1 MSCYLMANQNTTS
14 CFAAPQEG
22 TATEVQV
29 DQGAIVEAVKAF
41 TRQAELVEAVKAL
54 VIDADLNAVYKRGA
68 QASTQYVVN
77 KNLRRHEDAAY
88 WAGVGAECTR
98 LTLDMVLARPNVP
111 RKKGVARATSVKHA
125 KSKKPGP
132 FVPDPDAPKRK
143 PRSRKEETEAARERV
158 VRDTV
163 AAALSGVVKQA
174 KEAEAAAGEPK
185 SDHRLKRLR
194 DKMRKLRDQRVR
206 PQGLFTA
213 TLRHEV
219 DIGPDI
225 RKIVA
230 GITTSLA
237 EAITT
242 ITGGDGKFGVGV
254 RNVLKYVVPAVAILW
269 TMQNLGLPL
278 TAILALVP
286 LPLLWP
292 MGIRRAQ
299 SVLSEDS
306 VTSAAKMICMGI
318 VCTLVGKK
326 MPIGTVVSVMSRL
339 EPFRAATGTGLD
351 FMLGAIDWL
360 VNSVLSCLPGGM
372 HFDLFSR
379 RVDQASR
386 WQKDVF
392 DTCKNVEET
401 PEYIEKVSQLYEEGV
416 SIQDILPALK
426 SQNAWRKISECYAG
440 VKDQVVSSRQSRV
453 EPVALVLQGSPGVGK
468 SIMLKA
474 LTSIFMARMHRDL
487 FARYDAQPGAFMYNK
502 GREKFWSGYSA
513 LHKVM
518 VLDDLGMARPER
530 PDANSEDDFTLIMR
544 CINTAVYP
552 LPQAELAKKGSTY
565 FKSDFILATTN
576 LTQQELQDQAKKVL
590 NKPEAINRRLQLFV
604 EVKPLDEFTKDGKLD
619 MAKYALLPSRDKLRC
634 WQFNVD
640 QHVGGDKFERV
651 LSTTDAMELMTLVCD
666 RATEKRRLAAMV
678 DDDSRAVGKAVMA
691 ETDSATKIDIK
702 PQALFTEMVPYL
714 VRAHDWIAGT
724 HFGGID
730 LPTTMFLSAAKTS
743 VVVVAAIAALRL
755 LLLPATKIILK
766 GIIGAL
772 STVSQWFGG
781 RRAIKPQGVVADDT
795 EQVFAKACYAL
806 DIDKGDGF
814 KNFGGIVFVKGQDA
828 LMHYHGLH
836 GILRLLDSGVDVT
849 ARFSN
854 ASGEMFTLSPAELRA
869 YSYRRRVAI
878 KSDVGDYEDAVLIR
892 IPKVRPHKD
901 ITHMFEEGAAVYGSS
916 YQYVAVDGASLVAH
930 DARKP
935 MIVCNLTYGDGDDI
949 FKAAEALSANYPNQ
963 NGMCGGVLTYRSQHK
978 AQNMRIWGIHVA
990 GDGNSQAYSIRV
1002 TQQWVADGIKQL
1014 DDSSP
1019 PLALADHIREV
1030 PVGDVVPALGP
1041 LVPIHVTT
1049 RRQYHPHA
1057 EGEASMHPTA
1067 ISGWSDGLPG
1077 AEKFVPSLCAFKPT
1091 CAAMAK
1097 WVSPPCLNG
1106 DLDPKLV
1113 AVARST
1119 LQELGVSEFSGRVLT
1134 IDEALTGIVDGI
1146 KRLERI
1152 NVSSSPGFPLSAER
1166 VDKKRMFNASG
1177 TIAYGK
1183 DYDLLVSQVKAIVG
1197 AMNKGADCPVV
1208 FKVSPKPEVL
1218 PVRKTLPRIIQ
1229 GAPLEYVVAFRMYF
1243 WEVLAYFSRW
1253 APDKECAT
1261 GLNPYGEHWQEL
1273 VRFLN
1278 PTEKPNVI
1286 AGDYKSFDSTHE
1298 PLLADALKAALLSF
1312 YDGGIKGHDYS
1323 IRFSLMAPLCGAQ
1336 VLLGD
1341 FVYKLPRG
1349 LPSGHPMTAVWNS
1362 LYNSYVFRLAY
1373 YMCVCKVPDGQI
1385 VNQACVDRAN
1395 AREFGRVVK
1404 LAVLGDDNLA
1414 TSTCAEFNERSL
1426 PGLMGRLGLTYTMD
1440 VKTEDA
1446 VSDFRSL
1453 RDVSFI
1459 ARGFLSEDGDWFSP
1473 LRLASIL
1480 DEGQWVQ
1487 KPRMTTQPGWYV
1499 DRLTHILLE
1508 LSQHDQQTWDELA
1521 EIAVSRIVGAL
1532 SDTHAAEEVSHF
1544 MRTHPPVRATR
1555 ESRLAW
1561 RARIGALSALY
1572 FD

>member
-41 TRQAELVEAVKAL
+41 ARQAELVEAVKAL
-54 VIDADLNAVYKRGA
+54 VIDADLDAVYKRGA
-68 QASTQYVVN
+68 QASVQHTVN

-88 WAGVGAECTR
+88 WAGVSAECTR
-98 LTLDMVLARPNVP
+98 RTLDMVLARPNVP
-111 RKKGVARATSVKHA
+111 QQRGTVRATSVKFA
-125 KSKKPGP
+125 KNKKPGP
-132 FVPDPDAPKRK
+132 FVPDPSKPRRK

-158 VRDTV
+158 VRNTV

-174 KEAEAAAGEPK
+174 KQEEAAKGEPK
-185 SDHRLKRLR
+185 VDHRLKRLR
-194 DKMRKLRDQRVR
+194 DKMRKLREQRVQ

-219 DIGPDI
+219 DVGPDI

-230 GITTSLA
+230 GITASLA

-242 ITGGDGKFGVGV
+242 ITGGDGKFGVAV
-254 RNVLKYVVPAVAILW
+254 RNVLKYVVPAVAVLW
-269 TMQNLGLPL
+269 VMQSLGLPL

-292 MGIRRAQ
+292 LGVKKAQ
-299 SVLSEDS
+299 SMLSEDS
-306 VTSAAKMICMGI
+306 VASAAKMICMGI

-351 FMLGAIDWL
+351 FMLGAVDWL
-360 VNSVLSCLPGGM
+360 VNAVLSNLPGGM

-401 PEYIEKVSQLYEEGV
+401 PEYIERVSQLYEEGV

-426 SQNAWRKISECYAG
+426 NQNAWRKISECYAG

-487 FARYDAQPGAFMYNK
+487 FSRYDAQPGAFMYNK

-590 NKPEAINRRLQLFV
+590 NKPEAINRRLQLFA
-604 EVKPLDEFTKDGKLD
+604 EVRPLDEFTKDGKLD

-691 ETDSATKIDIK
+691 ETEAPIELGIT
-702 PQALFTEMVPYL
+702 PQGLFSDMVPYL
-714 VRAHDWIAGT
+714 TRAHDWIAGT
-724 HFGGID
+724 HFESVD
-730 LPTTMFLSAAKTS
+730 LPSMVFLSAAKSS
-743 VVVVAAIAALRL
+743 VVVLGAIAALRL
-755 LLLPATKIILK
+755 LLLPTAKLIFK
-766 GIIGAL
+766 GIMGAL
-772 STVSQWFGG
+772 SAVSHWFSG
-781 RRAIKPQGVVADDT
+781 RRTVKPQGVVAEDA
-795 EQVFAKACYAL
+795 EQVFSKACYSL

-814 KNFGGIVFVKGQDA
+814 KSFGSIVFVKGQDA

-836 GILRLLDSGVDVT
+836 GILRLLDNGVDVT

-854 ASGEMFTLSPAELRA
+854 ASGEMFTLSSAELRA

-916 YQYVAVDGASLVAH
+916 YQYVAVDSASLVAH
-930 DARKP
+930 DAKRP
-935 MIVCNLTYGDGDDI
+935 MIMCNLAYGDGDDM

-978 AQNMRIWGIHVA
+978 AQNMRVWGIHVA
-990 GDGNSQAYSIRV
+990 GDGSNQAYAIRI
-1002 TQQWVADGIKQL
+1002 TQQWIADGIKQL
-1014 DDSSP
+1014 DDSTP
-1019 PLALADHIREV
+1019 PLALVDHVREI
-1030 PVGDVVPALGP
+1030 PPGDVVPALGT
-1041 LVPIHVTT
+1041 LVPTHVTT
-1049 RRQYHPHA
+1049 RRQYHPHS

-1067 ISGWSDGLPG
+1067 ISGWSDGLTG
-1077 AEKFVPSLCAFKPT
+1077 TEKFVPSLCAFKPT
-1091 CAAMAK
+1091 CEAMAK
-1097 WVSPPCLNG
+1097 WITPPSLAG
-1106 DLDPKLV
+1106 ELDPKLV

-1119 LQELGVSEFSGRVLT
+1119 LQELGVTEFSGRVLT
-1134 IDEALTGIVDGI
+1134 IDEALTGIVDGV

-1166 VDKKRMFNASG
+1166 VDKKRIFNTSG
-1177 TIAYGK
+1177 TVAYGK

-1197 AMNKGADCPVV
+1197 AMNKGGDCPVV

-1218 PVRKTLPRIIQ
+1218 PIRKTLPRIIQ

-1253 APDKECAT
+1253 SPDKECAT
-1261 GLNPYGEHWQEL
+1261 GLNPYGNHWEEL

-1278 PTEKPNVI
+1278 PTSKPNVI

-1312 YDGGIKGHDYS
+1312 YDGGVKGHDYGL
-1323 IRFSLMAPLCGAQ
+1323 RFALMGPLCGAQ
-1336 VLLGD
+1336 ILLGD

-1373 YMCVCKVPDGQI
+1373 YMCVCDVPDGQI
-1385 VNQACVDRAN
+1385 VNQECVDRAN
-1395 AREFGRVVK
+1395 AREFGRVVR

-1414 TSTCAEFNERSL
+1414 TSTCPKFNERSL
-1426 PGLMGRLGLTYTMD
+1426 PKLMSRLGLTYTMD

-1453 RDVSFI
+1453 SDVSFI
-1459 ARGFLSEDGDWFSP
+1459 ARGFFNEDGEWFSP

-1487 KPRMTTQPGWYV
+1487 KARMTAQPGWYV
-1499 DRLTHILLE
+1499 DRLSHILLE
-1508 LSQHDQQTWDELA
+1508 LSQHSQGVWDELA
-1521 EIAVSRIVGAL
+1521 VVAVSRITSAL
-1532 SDTHAAEEVSHF
+1532 SDTHAAEEVLHF
-1544 MRTHPPVRATR
+1544 VRTQPPVKATR